1 MAGYHPSGSSDRI
14 VLSPAGVGAWRA
26 IDPSYPTED
35 ARCLLAYVE
44 SVGDRYLVLSLVP
57 PLGGVTEVDSF
68 AEAEAAVQ
76 GLRDGTR
83 RTASLHATTRKEGP
97 S

>member
-1 MAGYHPSGSSDRI
+1 MAGYNANEPSYRI
-14 VLSPAGVGAWRA
+14 VLTPAGPGAWRA

-57 PLGGVTEVDSF
+57 PLGGVTEVETLAD
-68 AEAEAAVQ
+68 AESAVQ
-76 GLRDGTR
+76 GLRVDAR
-83 RTASLHATTRKEGP
+83 RTASLRVTDTREPG
-97 S
+97 